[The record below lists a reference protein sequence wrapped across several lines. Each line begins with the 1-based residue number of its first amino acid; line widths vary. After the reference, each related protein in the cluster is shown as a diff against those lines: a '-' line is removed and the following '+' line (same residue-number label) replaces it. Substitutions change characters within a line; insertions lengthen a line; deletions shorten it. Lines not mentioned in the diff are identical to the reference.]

1 MSNNEVLTSENVP
14 SLEVRY
20 TGELDLLATIP
31 GHMWSTDPSGHFTY
45 RNRSMETF
53 FGAGFPRDLEDW
65 LERVHKDDQR
75 RVAEAWQTS
84 IATGQLLETAHRLC
98 GVDDKYRWFR
108 VSGRPLR
115 DVSGHVIAWHGQT
128 IDIEEEKQDA
138 VNLRSRSI
146 ELSLLV
152 NLVPS
157 HVWLLG
163 PEGTTTMINK
173 HMADFLGLDLSNAG
187 DVEAVMDTIFHPDD
201 AESVRRELGRCLA
214 TGDSFSMSYRLLRA
228 DGTFRWMLGR
238 VEPIRDK
245 DGNIVQWFGLCHDV
259 EDQVQAAAAL
269 RRSAE
274 QLAHAARAANLS
286 QLAASIAH
294 EINQPLTAVVTD
306 SDVCVRWL
314 SADPPNVERGKHAA
328 EKVTQDA
335 LAALNIVGRIRALFR
350 KQPQARTVEDVNRL
364 VHEVVDLMSDE
375 ISANT
380 TRVEMNLGVHLPA
393 VPLDRVQ
400 VQQVLVNLIRNGI
413 QAMDSTN
420 PFRTLKIKS
429 SSDPGNVVCIA
440 VEDAGTGFAHPD
452 RVFEPFFTTKSNG
465 MGMGLPI
472 CRSIVEAHGG
482 RLWVENNPSGGATV
496 SFTLPASET
505 AS

>member
-1 MSNNEVLTSENVP
+1 MSNNEALTNENGP
-14 SLEVRY
+14 SREVRDA
-20 TGELDLLATIP
+20 GELDLLATIP
-31 GHMWSTDPSGHFTY
+31 GHVWSTDPSGRFTY
-45 RNRSMETF
+45 RNRSMEAF
-53 FGAGFPRDLEDW
+53 FGAGLPRDLVDW

-75 RVAEAWQTS
+75 PVAETWQTS
-84 IATGQLLETAHRLC
+84 IDTGQPLETAHRLC
-98 GVDDKYRWFR
+98 GIDDEYRWFR

-115 DVSGHVIAWHGQT
+115 DVSGHIIAWHGQT

-138 VNLRSRSI
+138 VDLRARSI

-152 NLVPS
+152 DIVPS
-157 HVWLLG
+157 HVWLLA

-187 DVEAVMDTIFHPDD
+187 DVEAVMDTVFHADD
-201 AESVRRELGRCLA
+201 AEPVRSALGRCLA

-245 DGNIVQWFGLCHDV
+245 DGNIVQWFGLCQDI
-259 EDQVQAAAAL
+259 EDHVQAAAAL

-274 QLAHAARAANLS
+274 QLAHAARTANLS

-294 EINQPLTAVVTD
+294 EINQPLTAVVTG
-306 SDVCVRWL
+306 SDVCARWL
-314 SADPPNVERGKHAA
+314 SADPPNIERGKQAA
-328 EKVTQDA
+328 ERVAQDA

-350 KQPQARTVEDVNRL
+350 NQPQTRTMEDVNRL

-375 ISANT
+375 ILANT
-380 TRVEMNLGVHLPA
+380 TRLDLKLEIHLPA
-393 VPLDRVQ
+393 VPLDRIQ

-413 QAMDSTN
+413 QAMDSTG
-420 PFRTLKIKS
+420 PLRTLKIRS
-429 SSDPGNVVCIA
+429 SSDPGNSICIA

-452 RVFEPFFTTKSNG
+452 LVFEPFFTTKSNG

-472 CRSIVEAHGG
+472 CHSIVEAHGG
-482 RLWVENNPSGGATV
+482 RLWVENNPGGGATV
-496 SFTLPASET
+496 AFTLPAPGNR
-505 AS
+505 